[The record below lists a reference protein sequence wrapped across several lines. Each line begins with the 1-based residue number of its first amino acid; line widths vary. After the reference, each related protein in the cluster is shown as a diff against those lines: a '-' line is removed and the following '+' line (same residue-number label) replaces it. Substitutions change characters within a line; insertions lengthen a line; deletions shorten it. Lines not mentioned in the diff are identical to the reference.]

1 MRLEDYWGVGPKTS
15 DLLESELGVERA
27 IEAID
32 GSDVRALTEAGL
44 SRGRATRIL
53 RRANGGEGM
62 SVLATRDTR
71 SVYKDLLGLA
81 SDHAVTED
89 AADRIRV
96 MTPLQ
101 SRDEAEERLDAVT
114 EALDSWTDLDEETQ
128 QAVLD
133 AFEGY
138 DGG

>member
-1 MRLEDYWGVGPKTS
+1 MRLEEYWGVGPKTRER
-15 DLLESELGVERA
+15 LEAALGTERA
-27 IEAID
+27 VEAIES
-32 GSDVRALTEAGL
+32 GEVRALVAAGL

-62 SVLATRDTR
+62 SVLSTRDTR
-71 SVYKDLLGLA
+71 AVYKELLGLA

-114 EALDSWTDLDEETQ
+114 EALDSWTALGDGTQ
-128 QAVLD
+128 EDVLA

-138 DGG
+138 